1 VLPVD
6 AKSGTQ
12 GSGGFVDAVSR
23 NQHDWGTTLDR
34 RGKLSVFGQQDPI
47 LLGRALGDCSVGTAS
62 ISYFA
67 YVRLERR

>member
-12 GSGGFVDAVSR
+12 GSGSFVDAVSR

-47 LLGRALGDCSVGTAS
+47 LFGTALGDCSVGKPT
-62 ISYFA
+62 FGHDR
-67 YVRLERR
+67 VVPGCT